1 MYGKD
6 RSGIGRPVLVNTE
19 GMPIVQ
25 SNLAD
30 AAAEGRLFSVANQ
43 TGVTTTAALA
53 TTFTGL
59 AVGNPTGSGKLYSFH
74 EFGWSQAAVM
84 NTDGPIGL
92 MVAPVGDLA
101 QSLTPLC
108 ARYLYKTSNAL
119 ADAGATIGTP
129 ILLRV
134 CGTTLT
140 GAITTTGALPGH
152 TVDLA
157 GGIVIPA
164 GYALCSYTLEIQT
177 ASIQFHYVWEEI
189 DV

>member
-6 RSGIGRPVLVNTE
+6 RDGIGRPVLVNSE
-19 GMPIVQ
+19 GMPIMQ

-30 AAAEGRLFSVANQ
+30 AAKEGRLFSVANQ

-53 TTFTGL
+53 TTWTGL
-59 AVGNPTGSGKLYSFH
+59 GVGNPTGSGKLYVFH

-92 MVAPVGDLA
+92 MIATVGDMA
-101 QSLTPLC
+101 QALTPRC
-108 ARYLYKTSNAL
+108 ARTGYKTSNAL
-119 ADAGATIGTP
+119 CDSAATPGTP
-129 ILLRV
+129 VLERV

-140 GAITTTGALPGH
+140 GAISTTGALPGN
-152 TVDLA
+152 TVDLK

-164 GYALCSYTLEIQT
+164 GYALLSYTLEIQT
-177 ASIQFHYVWEEI
+177 SSIQFHFVWEEI
-189 DV
+189 DA